1 MKPDFLRICFL
12 TAAPRKL
19 QTISETFLMTETFTG
34 SSSYTHSLDK
44 EQDEGKAFLS
54 METIKIFS
62 LHSRLSSHK
71 TCRKRRILKPF
82 LLPL

>member
-12 TAAPRKL
+12 TAAPEKL

-34 SSSYTHSLDK
+34 SSSYTYSLDK

-54 METIKIFS
+54 MGTINIFS
-62 LHSRLSSHK
+62 LHSHLSSQK

-82 LLPL
+82 LLPF